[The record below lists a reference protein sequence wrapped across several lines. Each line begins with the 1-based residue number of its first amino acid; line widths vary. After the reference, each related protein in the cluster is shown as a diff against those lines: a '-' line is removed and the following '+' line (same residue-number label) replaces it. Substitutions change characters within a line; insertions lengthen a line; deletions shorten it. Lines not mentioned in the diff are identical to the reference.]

1 MKSKDDIKDIIY
13 KAFNPNEIF
22 SIAIDN
28 NYEVLAVDEWVEF
41 YEDGFIDA
49 GEAYKKYNNL
59 RKLDL
64 SSILNKSKNEITYSD
79 ILELSASDVKKLL
92 LEN

>member
-1 MKSKDDIKDIIY
+1 MQSKDDIKEIIY

-28 NYEVLAVDEWVEF
+28 NHEVLAVDEWVEF

-49 GEAYKKYNNL
+49 GEVYKKYNNL
-59 RKLDL
+59 SKLKI
-64 SSILNKSKNEITYSD
+64 SSILNKSENEITYTD
-79 ILELSASDVKKLL
+79 IINLSSENVKEL

>member
-1 MKSKDDIKDIIY
+1 MKSKDDIKEIIY

-28 NYEVLAVDEWVEF
+28 NHEVLAVDEWVEF

-49 GEAYKKYNNL
+49 GEVYKKYNNL
-59 RKLDL
+59 SKLEL
-64 SSILNKSKNEITYSD
+64 SSILNKSEKGITYSD
-79 ILELSASDVKKLL
+79 ILELLANDVKKLL